1 MKLHRYQDADE
12 TLSKGPNFDVDDCTK
27 FLGPIGNANV
37 LVIRA
42 QVDMAAGRYLSILIF
57 VSVCIYIS
65 LYVVVVD

>member
-1 MKLHRYQDADE
+1 MKLHRHQDADV

-42 QVDMAAGRYLSILIF
+42 LVDMAAGRYSSILIF
-57 VSVCIYIS
+57 VSTYIS

>member
-1 MKLHRYQDADE
+1 MKLHRHQDADE

-57 VSVCIYIS
+57 VSTYIS